1 MGLFDR
7 LRRAFS
13 GEPEEEPKKEDE
25 IVSTSEEN
33 QEPEE
38 TATNE
43 ATTATPEDDQLKVAE
58 TTTAEAKEA
67 SAEATLAELQTA
79 IEGLKKDLAAKDAE
93 IADLK
98 SKLDNTKVVQNDFQ
112 SRLAKMLNFATSTE
126 PTVEEGKDVTPA
138 KKEEEEGDVVLK
150 AYSSAFKDLN

>member
-43 ATTATPEDDQLKVAE
+43 ATTATPEDDQPKVAE

-67 SAEATLAELQTA
+67 EPVAKEAEDTNR
-79 IEGLKKDLAAKDAE
+79 
-93 IADLK
+93 ADGFVSIIL
-98 SKLDNTKVVQNDFQ
+98 L
-112 SRLAKMLNFATSTE
+112 LST
-126 PTVEEGKDVTPA
+126 V
-138 KKEEEEGDVVLK
+138 
-150 AYSSAFKDLN
+150 S